1 MDKLHGQPD
10 RRILILT
17 TLPCLQEM
25 NSTRNAFGFSSSLRS
40 KKEGVSQKSS
50 ILSPLFSWLFCER
63 QVEAGA
69 GAMVLES
76 EYVSVCRVLQ
86 IVEVVNV
93 QRFSATI
100 LYDYWATHDRRGL
113 QGLTT
118 IIGARV
124 LRPRPTKIIKE
135 YPAPVTALV
144 VKHLFPAYRTIG
156 IGVYIG
162 FNGPEKCVRRGA
174 RRCGSAPA
182 TV

>member
-1 MDKLHGQPD
+1 
-10 RRILILT
+10 
-17 TLPCLQEM
+17 
-25 NSTRNAFGFSSSLRS
+25 
-40 KKEGVSQKSS
+40 
-50 ILSPLFSWLFCER
+50 
-63 QVEAGA
+63 
-69 GAMVLES
+69 MVLES
-76 EYVSVCRVLQ
+76 EYVLVCRVLQ

-93 QRFSATI
+93 QRFSAAI

-135 YPAPVTALV
+135 NPAAVTALV

-156 IGVYIG
+156 IGVHIG
-162 FNGPEKCVRRGA
+162 FNGPEKSVRRGA